1 MYSIVPGG
9 NVFSATAGT
18 AVVPTKNAKIG
29 KFEKHHGRRL
39 VTSAPN
45 GQQQNQQYHLHTQSQ
60 SEKSQ
65 AKSKIALGNAS
76 IEEIDK
82 ILEDDAL
89 ALLNIKKE
97 ISSAQAE
104 ELLKIHDALLVTK
117 REFDGV
123 VVQNSTKERELDALR
138 IQWQSLVGVDRA
150 TNITQKEAKS
160 VMRDLTDQTAQVLDD
175 LAAEQRTIKM
185 QTLMIKRLDEEI
197 GKCRVD
203 ASKAMIN
210 VETAQHDLQL
220 AENSMHVN
228 RQYLLEQETQLE
240 KLQQTLRQRKDQ
252 RDGKINMLHN
262 LSVESEVPIA
272 RLQMSLM
279 ESSRRSS
286 PTRQIRANTAN
297 PTTRPIPEEEEEED
311 LNVLPELSARA
322 RRMTV
327 NQIKEA
333 IQRYQTQAARV
344 ERLQQQEAEL
354 KAGVSMQQKKK
365 QELTEHLNQTQLKI
379 QQLASSRQIYQEVD
393 LKDHALAA
401 ASKEYEEAKDRDFRL
416 KLHIESLKQSIPR
429 FLTKITKTHHKNPNE
444 NLLADAC
451 LKLEDEVTKL
461 IKIIASA
468 LLKDA
473 TPDDLAIMSQ
483 QAGSASDANSE
494 FARLQRLPGFQRMQK
509 QLFLNMMTAR
519 QDLSGQN
526 VRVEQQK
533 KNSDTISPRVRMAN
547 MKLIQ
552 KSSDDFEEDKNN
564 GLPDLETGEDS
575 ALGRDTIKNISR
587 LIVDRDAPKVRAVM
601 EKSGR

>member
-1 MYSIVPGG
+1 
-9 NVFSATAGT
+9 
-18 AVVPTKNAKIG
+18 
-29 KFEKHHGRRL
+29 
-39 VTSAPN
+39 
-45 GQQQNQQYHLHTQSQ
+45 
-60 SEKSQ
+60 
-65 AKSKIALGNAS
+65 
-76 IEEIDK
+76 
-82 ILEDDAL
+82 
-89 ALLNIKKE
+89 
-97 ISSAQAE
+97 
-104 ELLKIHDALLVTK
+104 
-117 REFDGV
+117 
-123 VVQNSTKERELDALR
+123 
-138 IQWQSLVGVDRA
+138 
-150 TNITQKEAKS
+150 
-160 VMRDLTDQTAQVLDD
+160 
-175 LAAEQRTIKM
+175 
-185 QTLMIKRLDEEI
+185 
-197 GKCRVD
+197 
-203 ASKAMIN
+203 
-210 VETAQHDLQL
+210 
-220 AENSMHVN
+220 
-228 RQYLLEQETQLE
+228 
-240 KLQQTLRQRKDQ
+240 
-252 RDGKINMLHN
+252 
-262 LSVESEVPIA
+262 
-272 RLQMSLM
+272 MSLM